1 MDADDDG
8 RVTYHEFAKYF
19 LGRGWPMVHWYTGTL
34 RANSQ
39 VEVSLERVARQ

>member
-19 LGRGWPMVHWYTGTL
+19 LGRGWPIVHWCTGTL
-34 RANSQ
+34 VHREQA
-39 VEVSLERVARQ
+39 VRLR